1 MGCQNSAIRL
11 HLGFYAARSHS
22 LMRPVG
28 AGNSAT
34 LCGLGVFVEEHAE
47 PVVPDDFG
55 TGVDG
60 LGQRPKRAGLFQGS
74 MRPVSVE
81 MGFVFGKNRA

>member
-1 MGCQNSAIRL
+1 M
-11 HLGFYAARSHS
+11 
-22 LMRPVG
+22 
-28 AGNSAT
+28 
-34 LCGLGVFVEEHAE
+34 EEHAE